1 MDSTTNKSKLG
12 IKEIACIGMLTALAY
27 AVMALSKLIPINVA
41 GFLTFDLKD
50 VIIAICGF
58 MFGPLPAVIVSV
70 IVSLIEMVTISTTG
84 PIGMVMNIISTCAF
98 VVPAAIFYRSKR
110 KFSRAVVGLVLGIV
124 CMAVIMI
131 LWNWLITP
139 LYMGVS
145 REEVVSMLLPVFL
158 PFNLIKGAINAA
170 LTLLLYNPIV
180 TALRKANLVA
190 KSSST
195 SEKKKGL
202 SLGVTLISLF
212 ILVSLVLVVL
222 VWTGII

>member
-1 MDSTTNKSKLG
+1 
-12 IKEIACIGMLTALAY
+12 MLTALAY

-84 PIGMVMNIISTCAF
+84 PIGMLMNIISTCAF

-110 KFSRAVVGLVLGIV
+110 KFSRAVVGLILGIV
-124 CMAVIMI
+124 CMAIIMI

-139 LYMGVS
+139 LYMGVP

>member
-1 MDSTTNKSKLG
+1 METTANKSKFG

-27 AVMALSKLIPINVA
+27 AVMALFKLIPINIA
-41 GFLTFDLKD
+41 GFLTCDLKD

-58 MFGPLPAVIVSV
+58 MFGPIPGVIVSV
-70 IVSLIEMVTISTTG
+70 IVSLIEMITISSTG
-84 PIGMVMNIISTCAF
+84 PIGMLMNIISTCAF
-98 VVPAAIFYRSKR
+98 IVPAAIIYRSNR
-110 KFSRAVVGLVLGIV
+110 KFSRALIGLVVGIF
-124 CMAVIMI
+124 CMTAVMI

-158 PFNLIKGAINAA
+158 PFNLIKAAINAA

-190 KSSST
+190 KSSS
-195 SEKKKGL
+195 SAPKKKGL
-202 SLGVTLISLF
+202 SIGVTLISLF
-212 ILVSLVLVVL
+212 VVASLVLVVL
-222 VWTGII
+222 AWTEII

>member
-1 MDSTTNKSKLG
+1 METTANKSKFG

-27 AVMALSKLIPINVA
+27 AVMALSKLIPINIA

-58 MFGPLPAVIVSV
+58 MFGPIPGVIVSV
-70 IVSLIEMVTISTTG
+70 IVSLIEMITISSTG
-84 PIGMVMNIISTCAF
+84 PIGMLMNIISTCAF
-98 VVPAAIFYRSKR
+98 IVPAAIIYRSNR
-110 KFSRAVVGLVLGIV
+110 KFSRALIGLVVGIF
-124 CMAVIMI
+124 CMTAVMI

-158 PFNLIKGAINAA
+158 PFNLIKAAINAA

-190 KSSST
+190 KSSS
-195 SEKKKGL
+195 SAPKKKGL
-202 SLGVTLISLF
+202 SIGVTLISLF
-212 ILVSLVLVVL
+212 VVASLVLVVL
-222 VWTGII
+222 AWTEII

>member
-1 MDSTTNKSKLG
+1 MDSTTNKSKFG

-58 MFGPLPAVIVSV
+58 MFGPLPGVIVSV

-84 PIGMVMNIISTCAF
+84 PIGMLMNIISTCAF

-110 KFSRAVVGLVLGIV
+110 KFSRAVVGLILGIV
-124 CMAVIMI
+124 CMAIIMI

-139 LYMGVS
+139 LYMGVP

-158 PFNLIKGAINAA
+158 PFNLIKGIVVSVVTV
-170 LTLLLYNPIV
+170 LMYKHLSPLLHQ
-180 TALRKANLVA
+180 
-190 KSSST
+190 
-195 SEKKKGL
+195 
-202 SLGVTLISLF
+202 
-212 ILVSLVLVVL
+212 
-222 VWTGII
+222 